1 MARKERFVQALQNE
15 GTALVRAIQRVE
27 TLARVYTSEGYDAGG
42 ADPLAQADL
51 VGTALEELDVA
62 DVHALL
68 SDMVPTLTTWLGTG
82 GRRAI
87 LDRLIEVTN
96 L

>member
-1 MARKERFVQALQNE
+1 MARKEQFVQAVQGE
-15 GTALVRAIQRVE
+15 ATGLVRAIQRVE
-27 TLARVYTSEGYDAGG
+27 ALARIYTSEGYAAGG
-42 ADPLAQADL
+42 ADELTQADL
-51 VGTALEELDVA
+51 VGTPLEELDVA

-68 SDMVPTLTTWLGTG
+68 SDMVPTLTTWLDTG
-82 GRRAI
+82 ARRAT